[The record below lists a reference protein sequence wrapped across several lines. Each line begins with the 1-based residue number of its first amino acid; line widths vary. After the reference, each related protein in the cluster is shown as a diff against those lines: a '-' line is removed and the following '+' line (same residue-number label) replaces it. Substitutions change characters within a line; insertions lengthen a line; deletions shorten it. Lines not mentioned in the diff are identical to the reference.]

1 VSCPSSPSPRGAV
14 DPCAPSAAR
23 LAAYGSLGF
32 PFAAAFIALQV
43 IVPTWYAQNT
53 ALSLSLVGV
62 LLLVARLVDT
72 VTDPLVGWLS
82 DRATMGIGRRKGF
95 VLIAAPFVAVSVWQL
110 FMPPEGAG
118 GGHLLFW
125 TVAVYLAGTVA
136 LVPMAAWAAELSPD
150 YHQRSRITGTRVAF
164 GLAGTLVSLSLVAW
178 LGVEDAG
185 PALAAITVLVVITLA
200 GSCLWAG
207 IAVPDIATTD
217 TPGNPFAAMRP
228 LLSRANPFR
237 QLLLAFLLNA
247 VGNAIPATLFLLFVT
262 HRLEQPGLAGPM
274 LFAYFIA
281 ATLSVPA
288 WVRISRRL
296 GKHRTWGAGIL
307 LACTFFVAAPFI
319 DAGNASLFWVVV
331 LVTGFAAGS
340 DLAMPASINADV
352 IEWDELESGYRRPGL
367 FFALWGTASKLSY
380 ALAIGIAFPLLEA
393 GGFDAD
399 GPNSPASLAWLGFLY
414 GGPCIAFKLAAL
426 WVMRDYPIDEAA
438 HADIRT
444 RLTGRHSG
452 LQTPAQEAGVT

>member
-1 VSCPSSPSPRGAV
+1 VVAPPG
-14 DPCAPSAAR
+14 PSAWR

-53 ALSLSLVGV
+53 ALSLSVVGV
-62 LLLVARLVDT
+62 LLLLARLVDT

-82 DRATMGIGRRKGF
+82 DRSRWSIGRRKGF
-95 VLIAAPFVAVSVWQL
+95 VLIAAPFVALSVWRL
-110 FMPPEGAG
+110 FVPPDGAG
-118 GGHLLFW
+118 GGYLLFW
-125 TVAVYLAGTVA
+125 TVTVYLAGTVA

-164 GLAGTLVSLSLVAW
+164 GLAGTLVSLSLIAW
-178 LGVEDAG
+178 LGVEETG
-185 PALAAITVLVVITLA
+185 PALAAITLLVMVTLA
-200 GSCLWAG
+200 LSSLWAG
-207 IAVPDIATTD
+207 LVVPDTATTD
-217 TPGNPFAAMRP
+217 TPANPFEAMRP
-228 LLSRANPFR
+228 LLVRPNPFR

-274 LFAYFIA
+274 LFVYFIA
-281 ATLSVPA
+281 AAVSVPA
-288 WVRISRRL
+288 WVAISRRI
-296 GKHRTWGAGIL
+296 GKQRTWGAGIL
-307 LACTFFVAAPFI
+307 LACAFFVAAPFI
-319 DAGNASLFWVVV
+319 SAGQAGFFWVVV

-340 DLAMPASINADV
+340 DLAIPASINADV

-393 GGFDAD
+393 GGFQAAE
-399 GPNSPASLAWLGFLY
+399 PNSPAALAWLGFLY
-414 GGPCIAFKLAAL
+414 GGPCIGFKLAAL
-426 WVMRDYPIDEAA
+426 WVMRGYPIDERA
-438 HADIRT
+438 HADIRA
-444 RLTGRHSG
+444 RLRARKLS
-452 LQTPAQEAGVT
+452 AG